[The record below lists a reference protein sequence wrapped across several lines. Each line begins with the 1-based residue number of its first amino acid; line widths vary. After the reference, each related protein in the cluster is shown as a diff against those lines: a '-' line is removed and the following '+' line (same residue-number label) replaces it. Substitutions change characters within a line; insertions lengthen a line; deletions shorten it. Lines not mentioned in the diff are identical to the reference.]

1 LIVRRNSGLTIA
13 VLVAVCLLSACG
25 RWSGAKQEKMT
36 QQRVDSQL
44 EIGLDEA
51 AFKQR
56 FPDAEIWQEEG
67 GMRDYLVSVERLCV
81 VCSSGGAFIHS
92 KDYYVRSVRFQDAK
106 LVSIDPVELNY

>member
-1 LIVRRNSGLTIA
+1 V
-13 VLVAVCLLSACG
+13 
-25 RWSGAKQEKMT
+25 KQEKMT
-36 QQRVDSQL
+36 QKRVDSQL
-44 EIGLDEA
+44 EIGLDEG

-67 GMRDYLVSVERLCV
+67 GTRHYLVSVERLCV

-92 KDYYVRSVRFQDAK
+92 KDYYVRSVRFQEAK